1 MRAWVFALLFL
12 AAATAEAQTFYKWV
26 DAEGKTR
33 YGDQPP
39 KGFAGKVEKIEV
51 DLQAAPV
58 ISVPAAPPKAV
69 APAEARKP
77 GTVIDIASKRRATRE
92 KLQADVD
99 GAQLRVDQARAALE
113 GSRETRDDERQTIR
127 QRGDMAGTLPAAG
140 RSNCRMMAGPDGKQA
155 MMCPAVIPNETYYDR
170 IREMEAAIQ
179 QAEADLDRAK
189 EAYRRGTD

>member
-1 MRAWVFALLFL
+1 MRAFALALL
-12 AAATAEAQTFYKWV
+12 VLAATAAEGQVFYKWV
-26 DAEGKTR
+26 DADGKTR
-33 YGDQPP
+33 YADQPP
-39 KGFAGKVEKIEV
+39 KGFAGKVERVEV
-51 DLQAAPV
+51 DLQSAPV
-58 ISVPAAPPKAV
+58 VSVPAAPPKAL

-99 GAQLRVDQARAALE
+99 SAQLRLDQARSTLE

-127 QRGDMAGTLPAAG
+127 QRANMAGTLPAAG

-170 IREMEAAIQ
+170 IRDLEAVIR
-179 QAEADLDRAK
+179 QAEIDLDRAK